1 MYFVEP
7 RNFVLLRELEQA
19 EKGIG
24 DGRCSY
30 GLKTPDDV
38 MMYRWDGTIFDPH
51 HSSSENGFYALEIY
65 CGDDYPKKPPTVS
78 FTQPLR
84 MPGLRDDM
92 CTVDFSAIDGLKT
105 WKASYGMAHVLK
117 CLYNHIVKH
126 KPRSLR

>member
-1 MYFVEP
+1 MLDEP

-30 GLKTPDDV
+30 GLKHGDDT
-38 MMYRWDGTIFDPH
+38 MMYEWDGTIFNPH
-51 HSSSENGFYALEIY
+51 HSPSENDFYLLEII
-65 CGDDYPKKPPTVS
+65 CGDEYPKKPPTVA
-78 FTQPLR
+78 FKQPLR
-84 MPGLRDDM
+84 MAGLGKDM

-105 WKASYGMAHVLK
+105 WKSSYGIAHVLK

-126 KPRSLR
+126 KPRPL